1 MLQITTFYVGDTLFG
16 VNILQVKEINNQMK
30 YTPVPDSANFIKGLF
45 NLRGQI
51 ITIFDLAKRLGRPD
65 TEIQGKT
72 RNLILKTD
80 IETTLIRDKNKL
92 EEIGSD
98 AVGFI
103 IDKIGDVIEIDEND
117 IQQAPANVGDISK
130 EFIKGVVEL
139 KSDLLILLNVQE
151 IIKL

>member
-1 MLQITTFYVGDTLFG
+1 MIQLTTFYVGDTLFG

-30 YTPVPDSANFIKGLF
+30 YTLVPDSADFIKGLF

-51 ITIFDLAKRLGRPD
+51 ITIFDLAKRLGRKD
-65 TEIQGKT
+65 TEIKDKT

-80 IETTLIRDKNKL
+80 TETATIRDKHKI
-92 EEIGSD
+92 EEIGTD

-139 KSDLLILLNVQE
+139 KSELLIILNIEE
-151 IIKL
+151 IIRL

>member
-1 MLQITTFYVGDTLFG
+1 MMQFTTFYVGKTLFG

-30 YTPVPDSANFIKGLF
+30 YTPVPDSADFIKGLF

-51 ITIFDLAKRLGRPD
+51 ITIFDLAKRLGRHD
-65 TEIQGKT
+65 TDIQDKT

-80 IETTLIRDKNKL
+80 VETALIRSSNKI
-92 EEIGSD
+92 EEIGHD

-103 IDKIGDVIEIDEND
+103 IDRIGDVIEVEDTD
-117 IQQAPANVGDISK
+117 IQSAPANVGDISK

-139 KSDLLILLNVQE
+139 KDDLLIILNVQE
-151 IIKL
+151 IIKF

>member
-1 MLQITTFYVGDTLFG
+1 MFG
-16 VNILQVKEINNQMK
+16 VNILQVKEINNQLR
-30 YTPVPDSANFIKGLF
+30 YTTVPDSAFFIKGLF

-51 ITIFDLAKRLGRPD
+51 ITIFDLAKRLGRED
-65 TEIQGKT
+65 TKIQEKT

-80 IETTLIRDKNKL
+80 TETSLMRDKFNL
-92 EEIGSD
+92 EEIGND

-103 IDKIGDVIEIDEND
+103 IDRIGDVVEINEED

-139 KSDLLILLNVQE
+139 KNDLLIILNVEE
-151 IIKL
+151 IIKF

>member
-1 MLQITTFYVGDTLFG
+1 
-16 VNILQVKEINNQMK
+16 
-30 YTPVPDSANFIKGLF
+30 
-45 NLRGQI
+45 
-51 ITIFDLAKRLGRPD
+51 LAKRLGRPD
-65 TEIQGKT
+65 TEIHGKT

>member
-1 MLQITTFYVGDTLFG
+1 MQFTTFYVGETLFG

-30 YTPVPDSANFIKGLF
+30 YTPVPDSADFIKGLF

-51 ITIFDLAKRLGRPD
+51 ITIFDLAKRLGRAD
-65 TEIQGKT
+65 TKIEDRT

-80 IETTLIRDKNKL
+80 AETSMIRSSSKL
-92 EEIGSD
+92 EEIGLD

-103 IDKIGDVIEIDEND
+103 IDKIGDVIEVEDSD
-117 IQQAPANVGDISK
+117 IQPAPANVGDISK

-139 KSDLLILLNVQE
+139 KDELLIILNVQE
-151 IIKL
+151 IIRF

>member
-1 MLQITTFYVGDTLFG
+1 MLQLTTFYVGETLFG
-16 VNILQVKEINNQMK
+16 VNILQVKEINNQMR
-30 YTPVPDSANFIKGLF
+30 YTLVPDSADFIKGLF

-65 TEIQGKT
+65 TEIKGKT

-80 IETTLIRDKNKL
+80 IETALIRDKNKL
-92 EEIGSD
+92 EEIGTD

-130 EFIKGVVEL
+130 EFIKGVIEL
-139 KSDLLILLNVQE
+139 KNDLLIILNVQE

>member
-1 MLQITTFYVGDTLFG
+1 MLQLTTFYVGDTLFG